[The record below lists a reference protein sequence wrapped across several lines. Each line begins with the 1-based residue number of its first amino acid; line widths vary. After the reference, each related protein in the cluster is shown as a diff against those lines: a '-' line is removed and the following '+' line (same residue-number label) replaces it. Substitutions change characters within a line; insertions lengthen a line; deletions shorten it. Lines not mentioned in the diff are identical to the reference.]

1 MSRPATRPQFR
12 APSWRT
18 VGVLSAPLMTAPLL
32 ATGTAHAVPLPSLT
46 SFSVPAP
53 PTPKVTLPAD
63 VDIAPSYQ
71 GQNTCDPTAKP
82 GPIALAQLLNSHYGA
97 RSYGVSRACGSGVT
111 EHSEGR
117 ALDWMINA
125 NVPEQKAIADSV
137 VQWLSATDQRGNPG
151 AMARRFGIMYIIWD
165 RKVWRAYAP
174 ERGWAAYTG
183 SSPHT
188 DHIHFSFTWD
198 GAYMRTSWWTGV
210 ALKTVTIG
218 AGSGVPGAPPPGTV
232 PVLTSTGYYVLRV
245 GSFGDEV
252 KLVQR
257 ALKITDDGAFGPNTF
272 EAVRAYQSR
281 NGLTA
286 DGIVGNQTWL
296 TLIQQGL
303 VPAKNATAHP
313 LEQYAQTTLRLGSR
327 GDGVAALQRALG
339 GVEADG
345 VFGAVTEAR
354 VKAYQQTKELTADGV
369 VTPNVWLALMGKSYT
384 KTAPVASVHPLQQ
397 YATTTVRVGSRGAA
411 VTALQRAL
419 GGLTADGVFGPATET
434 RVKTY
439 QRSKELTADGVVNP
453 NVWNALMGK
462 PYTKTAPAA
471 PPPPPPAA
479 THPLQQYA
487 TTTIRRG
494 SRGAAVAALQRT
506 LGGLTADGVFGAL
519 TEGKVKDYQRS
530 KELTADG
537 IVGPNVWNALMGKP
551 YTKTAPKA
559 TAPAPAP
566 TPPAPAP
573 PPPPAAAHPLQ
584 QYATQTL
591 QRGSR
596 GAAVAA
602 LQRTL
607 GGLTADG
614 VFGAL
619 TEAKVRSYQQSKQLT
634 VNGVVNANVWNALMG
649 KSYTK
654 TGVVT
659 PPPTATSPLSQYA
672 SVVLRLGSRGDAVV
686 ALQRALGGLTA
697 DGVFGPATDTRVK
710 QFQRSKELVADGV
723 VGRQTWAALIGS

>member
-1 MSRPATRPQFR
+1 MSA
-12 APSWRT
+12 
-18 VGVLSAPLMTAPLL
+18 LSAPLVAAPLL
-32 ATGTAHAVPLPSLT
+32 ATGTAQAVPSLAAFT
-46 SFSVPAP
+46 VPAP
-53 PTPKVTLPAD
+53 PTPKVTLPAE

-82 GPIALAQLLNSHYGA
+82 GPIALAQLLNSHYGS
-97 RSYGVSRACGSGVT
+97 RSYGISRSCGNGVT

-125 NVPEQKAIADSV
+125 NVPEQKAIADAV
-137 VQWLSATDQRGNPG
+137 VQWLSAGDDKGNAG
-151 AMARRFGIMYIIWD
+151 VMARRLGIMYIIWD

-218 AGSGVPGAPPPGTV
+218 AGSGVPGAPPPGSV

-257 ALKITDDGAFGPNTF
+257 ALQIPDDGAFGPVTF

-281 NGLTA
+281 KGLTA
-286 DGIVGNQTWL
+286 DGIVGNETWNR
-296 TLIQQGL
+296 LIADGL
-303 VPAKNATAHP
+303 VPAKTAAAHP
-313 LEQYAQTTLRLGSR
+313 LEQYARSTLRLGSR
-327 GDGVAALQRALG
+327 GEGVAALQRAIG

-354 VKAYQQTKELTADGV
+354 VKAFQQTKELTADGV
-369 VTPNVWLALMGKSYT
+369 VTPNVWNALMGEPYT
-384 KTAPVASVHPLQQ
+384 KTAPVAAAHPLQQ
-397 YATTTVRVGSRGAA
+397 YASTTLRVGSRGAA
-411 VTALQRAL
+411 VTALQKAL
-419 GGLTADGVFGPATET
+419 GGLTADGVFGPMTESK
-434 RVKTY
+434 VKSY
-439 QRSKELTADGVVNP
+439 QRSKELKADGIVNA

-462 PYTKTAPAA
+462 SYTKTAPSTA
-471 PPPPPPAA
+471 PSPAPPPPPAA
-479 THPLQQYA
+479 THPLEQHA
-487 TTTIRRG
+487 TVT
-494 SRGAAVAALQRT
+494 V
-506 LGGLTADGVFGAL
+506 
-519 TEGKVKDYQRS
+519 
-530 KELTADG
+530 
-537 IVGPNVWNALMGKP
+537 
-551 YTKTAPKA
+551 
-559 TAPAPAP
+559 
-566 TPPAPAP
+566 
-573 PPPPAAAHPLQ
+573 
-584 QYATQTL
+584 

-602 LQRTL
+602 LQKAL

-649 KSYTK
+649 KTYTK
-654 TGVVT
+654 TAVAA
-659 PPPTATSPLSQYA
+659 PAPAPSSSLSQYS

-686 ALQRALGGLTA
+686 ALQKALGGLTA
-697 DGVFGPATDTRVK
+697 DGVFGPATDKRVRD
-710 QFQRSKELVADGV
+710 FQRSEELTVDGV

>member
-1 MSRPATRPQFR
+1 MPRPTTRPQFR

-18 VGVLSAPLMTAPLL
+18 VGVLTAPLMTAPLL
-32 ATGTAHAVPLPSLT
+32 ATGTAHAVPSLAAFT
-46 SFSVPAP
+46 VPAP

-71 GQNTCDPTAKP
+71 GQNTCDPAAKP
-82 GPIALAQLLNSHYGA
+82 GPIALAQLLNSHYGS

-125 NVPEQKAIADSV
+125 GVPEQKAIADSI
-137 VQWLSATDQRGNPG
+137 VQWLSASDDKGNAG
-151 AMARRFGIMYIIWD
+151 VMARRLGIMYIIWD

-218 AGSGVPGAPPPGTV
+218 AGSGVPGAPPPGSV
-232 PVLTSTGYYVLRV
+232 PVLTPTGYYVLRV

-257 ALKITDDGAFGPNTF
+257 ALRIADDGAFGPVTF

-286 DGIVGNQTWL
+286 DGIVGNETW
-296 TLIQQGL
+296 TKLIAQGL
-303 VPAKNATAHP
+303 VPAKTATAHP
-313 LEQYAQTTLRLGSR
+313 LQQYAQTTLRLGSR
-327 GDGVAALQRALG
+327 GDGVAALQRAIG

-345 VFGAVTEAR
+345 IFGAVTEAR

-369 VTPNVWLALMGKSYT
+369 VTPNVWNALMGKAYT
-384 KTAPVASVHPLQQ
+384 KTAPVA
-397 YATTTVRVGSRGAA
+397 AA
-411 VTALQRAL
+411 
-419 GGLTADGVFGPATET
+419 
-434 RVKTY
+434 
-439 QRSKELTADGVVNP
+439 
-453 NVWNALMGK
+453 
-462 PYTKTAPAA
+462 
-471 PPPPPPAA
+471 
-479 THPLQQYA
+479 HPLQQYA
-487 TTTIRRG
+487 TTTIRLG
-494 SRGAAVAALQRT
+494 SRGASVAALQRA

-519 TEGKVKDYQRS
+519 TEGKVKTYQRS

-551 YTKTAPKA
+551 YTKTAPA
-559 TAPAPAP
+559 AA
-566 TPPAPAP
+566 
-573 PPPPAAAHPLQ
+573 PPPPAATHPLQ
-584 QYATQTL
+584 QYATTTL
-591 QRGSR
+591 RVGSRGAAVTALQKTLGGLTADGVFGALTDGKVKTYQRSKELTADGVVNANVWNALMGKPYTKTAPAPSAAPPPPAAVHPLQQYSTLTIQRGSR

-614 VFGAL
+614 VFGAM
-619 TEAKVRSYQQSKQLT
+619 TEAKVKSYQQSKQLT
-634 VNGVVNANVWNALMG
+634 VNGVVNPNVWNALMG
-649 KSYTK
+649 KTYTK
-654 TGVVT
+654 AAVAA
-659 PPPTATSPLSQYA
+659 PAPAPTSPLSQYA

-697 DGVFGPATDTRVK
+697 DGVFGAATDKRVRD
-710 QFQRSKELVADGV
+710 FQRSKELTVDGV
-723 VGRQTWAALIGS
+723 VGRQTWNALIGS